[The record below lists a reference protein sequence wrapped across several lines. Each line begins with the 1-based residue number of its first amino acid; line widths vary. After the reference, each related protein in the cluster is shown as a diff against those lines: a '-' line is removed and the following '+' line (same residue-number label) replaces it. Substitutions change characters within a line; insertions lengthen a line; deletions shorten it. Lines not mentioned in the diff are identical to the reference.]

1 MEKRIS
7 VPVINMIATGK
18 NIEQLRKQN
27 RMSVKELQEIF
38 GFTSPQAIYKWQ
50 WGDSLPDIQNLLLMS
65 QMFHTPMENILVYDN
80 QDVYFLPA

>member
-80 QDVYFLPA
+80 QDVYFLAA